1 MMTIVR
7 FVAVAAL
14 GFFGGLMPA
23 WAQGGPGTIRGQVT
37 DPAGGSIPGA
47 VVSVNNGHGTSRS
60 ATTDVRGKYALG
72 NLPADAYTVR
82 VSAKGFA
89 LAERPDVAVSS
100 GATQTLSFPMSIDS
114 AKQSVTVSDSSQSLR
129 VDVDA
134 AANADGLV
142 IRGSDLDA
150 LSDDPHDLDRSTLP
164 SKA

>member
-14 GFFGGLMPA
+14 GFFGGLIPA
-23 WAQGGPGTIRGQVT
+23 WAQGGQETIRGQVT

-60 ATTDVRGKYALG
+60 ATTDVRGEYVLG
-72 NLPADAYTVR
+72 NLPPGAYTVR
-82 VSAKGFA
+82 ASAKGFA

-114 AKQSVTVSDSSQSLR
+114 DKQSVTVSDSGQSVK
-129 VDVDA
+129 VDVDP

-142 IRGSDLDA
+142 IPGAHLVA
-150 LSDDPHDLDRSTLP
+150 LSDDAPAPLGAPHS
-164 SKA
+164 